1 LQIVLKSGSLNLLEL
16 SGPVQACN
24 EISLLYRFKFS
35 HCQEK
40 EERTGHFGWL
50 RAEQPGDLGSVCG
63 MNNLFFSPK
72 RPDRLWSHY

>member
-1 LQIVLKSGSLNLLEL
+1 M
-16 SGPVQACN
+16 
-24 EISLLYRFKFS
+24 FS

-40 EERTGHFGWL
+40 EERIGHFGWL

-72 RPDRLWSHY
+72 RPDLLWSHY